1 MYSGDLK
8 FSSIA
13 AEIIY
18 STAKLD
24 DSIFVNWCASH
35 YFSNRRNQI
44 FHEMLEIN
52 YNKFLEGAEF
62 SRLEGRV
69 EIVGKKSKQ
78 DVVMF
83 SPMEFEETVKTKVY
97 RKNAFYEGN
106 INSMFKEGEF
116 VLLMT
121 RKNTM
126 SKIEE
131 HLYEEQYQERGDQGI
146 KKHQTT
152 LELVGR
158 NFELLKRMGI
168 TNLGE
173 MSCVMAFISEISANN
188 KLKLYVLFDDSNS
201 KYLDFPEQT
210 WYLVRSNSHYVP
222 NYTKINESLKQFTT
236 KISMNPSLQLV
247 VLSTPMSN
255 ISFLNKLIRSSAI
268 SMNPN
273 NSDTIKNILVTLE
286 EKMNMPQLEA
296 VKSSLF
302 ANLTIVQ
309 TPSGTNKLLTIVEI
323 VKSWI
328 IYSPAPVL
336 VYSKNKTNIDL
347 IHMALLK
354 TSSASLCLNDEIING
369 EFVYED
375 PHEAFN
381 WICKNNYNLN
391 PFNIKYE
398 TMKSIMDQFKVI
410 CCTTNEILS
419 ENLKSKPPLTPDYT
433 FTRILVDDS
442 NQLTEVE
449 LIPAII
455 KNCQQLVLLGDDKQ
469 LPPSNLSV
477 MAKSKGLGLSLFE
490 KLMKQRIKPIFFH
503 IQYCKKFLTQ
513 VFTPPSSTSPPIA
526 SISAKSQAE
535 SKRTAFLPSKDSN
548 GRTRTS
554 T

>member
-18 STAKLD
+18 STARLD
-24 DSIFVNWCASH
+24 DCIFVNWCASH

-62 SRLEGRV
+62 SRLEGRL

-83 SPMEFEETVKTKVY
+83 SPLEFEESVKTKVY
-97 RKNAFYEGN
+97 RKNVFYEGN
-106 INSMFKEGEF
+106 INCMFKEGEF

-131 HLYEEQYQERGDQGI
+131 HLFEEQYQERGDQSI

-158 NFELLKRMGI
+158 NIELLKRMGV

-173 MSCVMAFISEISANN
+173 MSCVMAFISEISSNN

-201 KYLDFPEQT
+201 KYLDFPEQS

-222 NYTKINESLKQFTT
+222 NYTKINESLKQFAT

-268 SMNPN
+268 SQHPN
-273 NSDTIKNILVTLE
+273 SGDLIKNILASLE

-302 ANLTIVQ
+302 SNLTLVQ

-328 IYSPAPVL
+328 IYSPSPVL

-354 TSSASLCLNDEIING
+354 TSSSSLCLNDETLNG

-375 PHEAFN
+375 PHGAYS

-398 TMKSIMDQFKVI
+398 TMKAIMDQFKVI
-410 CCTTNEILS
+410 CCTTSEILS
-419 ENLKSKPPLTPDYT
+419 ENLKSKPPISQITLSPEYSSMTPT
-433 FTRILVDDS
+433 SSPKS
-442 NQLTEVE
+442 N
-449 LIPAII
+449 
-455 KNCQQLVLLGDDKQ
+455 
-469 LPPSNLSV
+469 
-477 MAKSKGLGLSLFE
+477 
-490 KLMKQRIKPIFFH
+490 
-503 IQYCKKFLTQ
+503 
-513 VFTPPSSTSPPIA
+513 
-526 SISAKSQAE
+526 
-535 SKRTAFLPSKDSN
+535 
-548 GRTRTS
+548 
-554 T
+554 